1 MHLMYFT
8 EQPMSAYPE
17 DAVGDE
23 GVTALMFSNS
33 NFDPVAGSQLY
44 NERLV
49 EYQLAEEVGFDGI
62 MLNEHHNAPF
72 CMQAQIT
79 VWASILAAAT
89 ERIKI
94 VLLGTPLPTIDNPLG
109 ISESLS
115 MIDMISKGR
124 LVVGIVRGAGTEQFA
139 NNVNPAYNRERFYEA
154 HELLVKTWTEPGP
167 WRWEGDHYQF
177 RVVNP
182 WALPLQKPHP
192 RIWVPGVA
200 SPETIVWCAENRY
213 PYICLNTTIEQTK
226 QIWQLYE
233 DTAQETGYTS
243 GPEHRG
249 YLIRV
254 HVQDTEEHALRNAR
268 QYMWMQGEFTGLG
281 HAVWSAPTGY
291 SSPANREGAVKRANA
306 PIEST
311 RRAMPF
317 EDQLEN
323 LQIVAGTPDQVVEQ
337 MRVLIEETRPG
348 IMALW
353 GNDGHVGHEDAKR
366 CIELL
371 GSEVL
376 PALRE
381 ISDDL
386 GLAGPFEAD
395 APISSRFLEPPRIP
409 EMATV

>member
-17 DAVGDE
+17 DAVDDD

-44 NERLV
+44 NDRLV
-49 EYQLAEEVGFDGI
+49 EYQLVEEVGFDGI

-89 ERIKI
+89 ERVKI
-94 VLLGTPLPTIDNPLG
+94 VLLGTPLPTIENPVA

-124 LVVGIVRGAGTEQFA
+124 LVAGIVRGAGTEQFA
-139 NNVNPAYNRERFYEA
+139 NNVNPAFNRDRFYEA

-167 WRWEGDHYQF
+167 WRWEGDHYQL

-254 HVQDTEEHALRNAR
+254 HVQDTEEHALEKRPPVHVDAGRVHRPRPRRLVGAHRVQLAHEPRGRREAR
-268 QYMWMQGEFTGLG
+268 QLADCI
-281 HAVWSAPTGY
+281 HAPRDAVRAPARRTCR
-291 SSPANREGAVKRANA
+291 SLRAR
-306 PIEST
+306 PT
-311 RRAMPF
+311 R
-317 EDQLEN
+317 
-323 LQIVAGTPDQVVEQ
+323 
-337 MRVLIEETRPG
+337 
-348 IMALW
+348 
-353 GNDGHVGHEDAKR
+353 
-366 CIELL
+366 
-371 GSEVL
+371 
-376 PALRE
+376 
-381 ISDDL
+381 
-386 GLAGPFEAD
+386 
-395 APISSRFLEPPRIP
+395 SSRSCACSSRRRGPASWRCG
-409 EMATV
+409 ATTGT